1 MTGALTPWPGNS
13 QTPAPPGFLS
23 APILASIRYGLPLA
37 MPARTASA
45 RSAGAV
51 DADAVDAGRARH
63 GGEVG
68 IVGRAGLRMLE
79 VGRELAAAEIAALQA
94 ADRGIGVV
102 VPDHPDD
109 RHVVFDRGA
118 EHARMHEEGAVA
130 DHRDARPVGRR
141 ELGAE
146 HAGDAE
152 AHRAEAHRADQR
164 IRALRLA
171 ELQQPVVMHAD
182 VAHQDRVVGQ
192 RAVDLVGGALRIDRR
207 GVVGEARRD
216 QRVPF
221 LAIAVDR
228 ARAIACARRLA
239 RRCSCGA
246 SSSASTWRRNV
257 RTSAI
262 SPSATG

>member
-1 MTGALTPWPGNS
+1 
-13 QTPAPPGFLS
+13 
-23 APILASIRYGLPLA
+23 

-51 DADAVDAGRARH
+51 DGDALDAGRARH

-102 VPDHPDD
+102 VPHHPD
-109 RHVVFDRGA
+109 HGQLVFDRGA

-130 DHRDARPVGRR
+130 DHGDARPIRRR

-152 AHRAEAHRADQR
+152 THRAKAHGADQR
-164 IRALRLA
+164 IRPLRLA

-182 VAHQDRVVGQ
+182 VADQDGVVGQ
-192 RAVDLVGGALRIDRR
+192 RAVDLVGGALRVDRR
-207 GVVGEARRD
+207 RVIGEARRD

-221 LAIAVDR
+221 LAIAGDR
-228 ARAIACARRLA
+228 IEPLLCARRLA
-239 RRCSCGA
+239 R
-246 SSSASTWRRNV
+246 
-257 RTSAI
+257 
-262 SPSATG
+262 